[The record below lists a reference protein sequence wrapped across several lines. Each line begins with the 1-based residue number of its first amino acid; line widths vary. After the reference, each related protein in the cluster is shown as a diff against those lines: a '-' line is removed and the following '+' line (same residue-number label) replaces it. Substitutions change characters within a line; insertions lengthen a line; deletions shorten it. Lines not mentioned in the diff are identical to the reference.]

1 MNRIAELRK
10 EKRMSQISLG
20 MKLNV
25 SQKMISAYENGINEP
40 SIDLLMRMADI
51 FHASIDY
58 IVGYSDNRYPEY
70 RILNTS
76 YPSPS
81 AKDMDRLFNDLSDRN
96 KWIAQGVLLGL
107 LASQQAEPAPA
118 DGLAQFI
125 RPDGSARSTGSAKS
139 ADPTGSSGPVP
150 PLQHFHFTSMFFR
163 LFIVADPYCDH
174 PFAILLSFSHLALE
188 P

>member
-25 SQKMISAYENGINEP
+25 SQKMNSAYENGINEP
-40 SIDLLMRMADI
+40 SIDLLMRMTDI

-150 PLQHFHFTSMFFR
+150 PDGPRS
-163 LFIVADPYCDH
+163 
-174 PFAILLSFSHLALE
+174 
-188 P
+188 

>member
-10 EKRMSQISLG
+10 EKKISQISLG

-25 SQKMISAYENGINEP
+25 SQKMISAYENGKNEP

-58 IVGYSDNRYPEY
+58 IVGYSENRYPGY
-70 RILNTS
+70 QLSGTS

-81 AKDMDRLFNDLSDRN
+81 TKEMNRLFGDLSDRN

-107 LASQQAEPAPA
+107 LASQQDDPANREEQEELAEILPKAEEKAPW
-118 DGLAQFI
+118 GI
-125 RPDGSARSTGSAKS
+125 GN
-139 ADPTGSSGPVP
+139 P
-150 PLQHFHFTSMFFR
+150 P
-163 LFIVADPYCDH
+163 
-174 PFAILLSFSHLALE
+174 
-188 P
+188 

>member
-25 SQKMISAYENGINEP
+25 SQKMISAYENGKNEP

-58 IVGYSDNRYPEY
+58 IVGYSENRYPEY
-70 RILNTS
+70 QVLGSS

-81 AKDMDRLFNDLSDRN
+81 VKDMDRLFNDLTDQN

-107 LASQQAEPAPA
+107 LASQQTE
-118 DGLAQFI
+118 
-125 RPDGSARSTGSAKS
+125 
-139 ADPTGSSGPVP
+139 PTGPGGPTESDGP
-150 PLQHFHFTSMFFR
+150 ATPDRSR
-163 LFIVADPYCDH
+163 
-174 PFAILLSFSHLALE
+174 S
-188 P
+188 

>member
-25 SQKMISAYENGINEP
+25 SQKMISAYENGKNEP

-58 IVGYSDNRYPEY
+58 IVGYSENRYPEY
-70 RILNTS
+70 QVLGSS

-107 LASQQAEPAPA
+107 LASQQAEPAPTDNLVPSTGPHGESMSA
-118 DGLAQFI
+118 
-125 RPDGSARSTGSAKS
+125 GSARSAGSA
-139 ADPTGSSGPVP
+139 P
-150 PLQHFHFTSMFFR
+150 P
-163 LFIVADPYCDH
+163 DDH
-174 PFAILLSFSHLALE
+174 AKPAGYISKTDIDT

>member
-10 EKRMSQISLG
+10 ERKMSQISLG

-25 SQKMISAYENGINEP
+25 SQKMISAYENGKNEP

-58 IVGYSDNRYPEY
+58 IVGYSENRYPEY
-70 RILNTS
+70 QISGTS

-81 AKDMDRLFNDLSDRN
+81 TKDINRLFGDLSDRN

-107 LASQQAEPAPA
+107 LASQQEDSSDRPAY
-118 DGLAQFI
+118 DNETEYQ
-125 RPDGSARSTGSAKS
+125 T
-139 ADPTGSSGPVP
+139 
-150 PLQHFHFTSMFFR
+150 TS
-163 LFIVADPYCDH
+163 P
-174 PFAILLSFSHLALE
+174 E
-188 P
+188 